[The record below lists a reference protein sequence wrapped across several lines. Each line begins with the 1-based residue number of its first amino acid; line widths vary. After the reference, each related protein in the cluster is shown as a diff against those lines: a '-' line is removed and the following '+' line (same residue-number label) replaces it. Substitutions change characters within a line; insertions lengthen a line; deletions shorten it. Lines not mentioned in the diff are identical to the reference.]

1 MFYLCGMAIKNVLPV
16 WHGNKE
22 CLTCVAWQYRMF
34 YLCGM
39 AIKNVLP
46 VWHGNKECFTCVAW
60 Q

>member
-1 MFYLCGMAIKNVLPV
+1 MFYLCGMAIKNVLPM

-22 CLTCVAWQYRMF
+22 CF

-39 AIKNVLP
+39 GIKNALP